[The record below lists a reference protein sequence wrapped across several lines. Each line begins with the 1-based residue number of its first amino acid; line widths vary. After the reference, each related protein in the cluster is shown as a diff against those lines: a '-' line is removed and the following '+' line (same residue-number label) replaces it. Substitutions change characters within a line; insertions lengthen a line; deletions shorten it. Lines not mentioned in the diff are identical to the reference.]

1 MANARSAAVRLLMRI
16 SQENAYVNLLL
27 HTRLGTLGLD
37 ARDQAL
43 CSALVYGVLERRI
56 TLDYVIAS
64 HTSKKLP
71 EIDPLPLECLRVGA
85 YQLLYMDR
93 IPPSAAINESVRAVK
108 SLGGTKSAGFVNAVL
123 HAIDRSGREIALP
136 PEKNWRT
143 HLPVKYS
150 CPQWIVRLWR
160 SAYGA
165 ECTES
170 LLAAMLGRP
179 PLTVRV
185 NTTRISTEACAQ
197 RLAECGVTA
206 EPCTVPDALA
216 LTHTGPVE
224 QLAPYAQGLFHVQ
237 DLASQICAGLLD
249 PQPGMRVADVCAAP
263 GGKSFTMAERMQNR
277 GRLDAFDLY
286 PQRVSLIADGAAR
299 LGLTCICTGVR
310 DAQTGT
316 ADAPYDRVL
325 CDVPCSGLGG
335 LRRKP
340 EIRYKSKEMLDNL
353 PDLQYSILAHTA
365 QMVAP
370 GGRLVYSTCTLN
382 PAENDAVAAR
392 FVQEHPEF
400 VPEPLDGA
408 LPHYGAEPAHQITL
422 MPQIHGTDGFFAAR
436 FRRLDG
442 SGFVK

>member
-1 MANARSAAVRLLMRI
+1 MANARTAAVRLLLHI
-16 SQENAYVNLLL
+16 AQENAYVNLLL
-27 HTRLGTLGLD
+27 HARLGTLGMD

-64 HTSKKLP
+64 HTPKKLS

-85 YQLLYMDR
+85 YQLLFMDR
-93 IPPSAAINESVRAVK
+93 VPPSAAINESVRTVK
-108 SLGGTKSAGFVNAVL
+108 FLGGARSAGFVNAVL
-123 HAIDRSGREIALP
+123 HAIDRDGKKIALP

-143 HLPVKYS
+143 YLSVKYS

-165 ECTES
+165 DCAEA

-185 NTTRISTEACAQ
+185 NTTRISAEACVQ

-206 EPCTVPDALA
+206 ESCTIPDALA
-216 LTHTGPVE
+216 LTRTGPVE
-224 QLAPYAQGLFHVQ
+224 QLAPYAAGLFHVQ
-237 DLASQICAGLLD
+237 DLASQICVGLLD

-263 GGKSFTMAERMQNR
+263 GGKSFTMAERMQNC
-277 GRLDAFDLY
+277 GRIDAFDLY
-286 PQRVSLIADGAAR
+286 PQRASLIADGAAR
-299 LGLTCICTGVR
+299 LGLTCIHAGVR
-310 DAQTGT
+310 DAQTG
-316 ADAPYDRVL
+316 AVDAQCDRVL
-325 CDVPCSGLGG
+325 CDVPCSGLGV

-370 GGRLVYSTCTLN
+370 GGRLLYSTCTLN

-392 FVQEHPEF
+392 FAQEHPEF
-400 VPEPLDGA
+400 APEPLDGA
-408 LPHYGAEPAHQITL
+408 LPHYGPEPSHQITL

-436 FRRLDG
+436 FRRCD
-442 SGFVK
+442 